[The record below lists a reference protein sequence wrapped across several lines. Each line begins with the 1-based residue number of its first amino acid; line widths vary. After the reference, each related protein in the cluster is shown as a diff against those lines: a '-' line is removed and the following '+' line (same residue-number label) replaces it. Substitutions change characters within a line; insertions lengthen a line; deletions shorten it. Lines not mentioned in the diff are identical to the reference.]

1 MFKKLTDAI
10 RTWFREP
17 SRPVVLTRDDLYAM
31 YRRVHDVV
39 RKAET
44 LMEMLEARDQIRAFQ
59 QAVIQNQHEIWGR
72 PYVVELHRVL
82 RLKYSRWKNTRG

>member
-17 SRPVVLTRDDLYAM
+17 SPPVVLTREDLYSM

-44 LMEMLEARDQIRAFQ
+44 LMEMLQAREQIRAFQ
-59 QAVIQNQHEIWGR
+59 QAVIQNKQELWGR
-72 PYVVELHRVL
+72 PYNVELHRVL
-82 RLKYSRWKNTRG
+82 RLKYSRWKNSRG

>member
-17 SRPVVLTRDDLYAM
+17 SGQVVLTRDDLYAM

-44 LMEMLEARDQIRAFQ
+44 LMEMLEAREQIRAFQ
-59 QAVIQNQHEIWGR
+59 QVVIQNQQELWGR
-72 PYVVELHRVL
+72 PYSMELHRVL
-82 RLKYSRWKNTRG
+82 RLKYSRWKTSRG